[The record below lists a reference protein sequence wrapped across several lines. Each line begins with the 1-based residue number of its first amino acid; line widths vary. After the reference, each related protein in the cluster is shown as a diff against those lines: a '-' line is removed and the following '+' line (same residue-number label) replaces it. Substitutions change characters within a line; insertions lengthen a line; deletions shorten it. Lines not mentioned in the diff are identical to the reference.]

1 MQAEQK
7 NKKGILLYLLNSK
20 ILNSNF
26 IFLYYINY
34 V

>member
-7 NKKGILLYLLNSK
+7 NKKGILLDLLNSK